1 MMLKILRRDEQGA
14 AAVEFA
20 IAVPVLVTMLYG
32 IFQVGLLF
40 QANAGMQHALGE
52 GARYAT
58 LCLSPTSASGCTVP
72 TDANIKA
79 KINAKLFG
87 KSDGTFTVSDPVT
100 TSNSYKTLTVTYS
113 RAMNFLF
120 FQGPTV
126 TLTRSKTVYIVQN
139 T

>member
-1 MMLKILRRDEQGA
+1 MMIKILRRDQDGA
-14 AAVEFA
+14 AAIEFA
-20 IAVPVLVTMLYG
+20 IAVPVLVLMLYG

-58 LCLSPTSASGCTVP
+58 LCLSPTSTGCTVP
-72 TDANIKA
+72 TDDNIKA
-79 KINAKLFG
+79 KINATLFG
-87 KSDGTFTVSDPVT
+87 KSDGTFTVPTPT
-100 TSNSYKTLTVTYS
+100 TTGTSYKVLSVTYS
-113 RAMNFLF
+113 RPMSFLF

-126 TLTRSKTVYIVQN
+126 TLTRTKTVYIVQN

>member
-1 MMLKILRRDEQGA
+1 MLKILRRDEEGA
-14 AAVEFA
+14 AAIEFA
-20 IAVPVLVTMLYG
+20 IAVPILVTMLYG

-58 LCLSPTSASGCTVP
+58 LCLSPTSTGCTVP

>member
-1 MMLKILRRDEQGA
+1 MMLKILRRDEEGA
-14 AAVEFA
+14 AAIEFA
-20 IAVPVLVTMLYG
+20 IAVPILVTMLNG

-58 LCLSPTSASGCTVP
+58 LCLSPTSTGCTVP

>member
-1 MMLKILRRDEQGA
+1 MMLKILRRDEEGA

-58 LCLSPTSASGCTVP
+58 LCLTPTSASGCTVP
-72 TDANIKA
+72 TDANIQA
-79 KINAKLFG
+79 RINSKLFG
-87 KSDGTFTVSDPVT
+87 KSDGTFTVAAPVT
-100 TSNSYKTLTVTYS
+100 TNNSYKTLTVTYS

-126 TLTRSKTVYIVQN
+126 TLTRTKTVYIVQN

>member
-1 MMLKILRRDEQGA
+1 MMLKILRRDEEGA
-14 AAVEFA
+14 AAIEFA
-20 IAVPVLVTMLYG
+20 IAVPILVTMLYG

-58 LCLSPTSASGCTVP
+58 LCLSPTSTGCTVP

>member
-1 MMLKILRRDEQGA
+1 MLKILRRDQEGA
-14 AAVEFA
+14 AAIEFA
-20 IAVPVLVTMLYG
+20 IAVPVLVLMLYG

-58 LCLSPTSASGCTVP
+58 LCLNPTSASGCSVP
-72 TDANIKA
+72 TDDNIKA
-79 KINAKLFG
+79 KINSTLFG
-87 KSDGTFTVSDPVT
+87 KSDGTFTVSNPVT
-100 TSNSYKTLTVTYS
+100 TGTSYKVLTVSYS
-113 RAMNFLF
+113 RPMSFLF

>member
-1 MMLKILRRDEQGA
+1 MMLKILRRDEEGA
-14 AAVEFA
+14 AAIEFA
-20 IAVPVLVTMLYG
+20 IAVPILVTMLYG

-58 LCLSPTSASGCTVP
+58 LCLSPTSTGCTVP

-126 TLTRSKTVYIVQN
+126 TLTRTKTVYIVQN

>member
-1 MMLKILRRDEQGA
+1 MMLKILRRDEEGA
-14 AAVEFA
+14 AAIEFA
-20 IAVPVLVTMLYG
+20 IAVPILVTMLYG
-32 IFQVGLLF
+32 IFQVGPLF

-58 LCLSPTSASGCTVP
+58 LCLSPTSTGCTVP

>member
-1 MMLKILRRDEQGA
+1 
-14 AAVEFA
+14 
-20 IAVPVLVTMLYG
+20 
-32 IFQVGLLF
+32 LLF

-58 LCLSPTSASGCTVP
+58 LCLSPTSTGCTVP